1 MCGIVGIIKKKNL
14 VSNEEIKS
22 MLNKSIH
29 RGPDAQGIYIDNNVG
44 LGHNRLSILDLS
56 SDGKQPM
63 IWNNKYIITYNGEI
77 YNYIEL
83 RKELKKYG
91 YKFKTKT
98 DTEVILAAYD
108 KWGINCVNRFNGM
121 WAFAIYDKEKNIIF
135 CSRDRFGIKPFYYKY
150 DKTQFIFAS
159 EIKQLIDDE
168 PEVNMKIL
176 TTFLVTSYLDYNDET
191 FFKNIYRLAPSENL
205 IFNINN
211 FSLKRYKY
219 YNLYDRVIE
228 KNYKEKDAIE
238 YFEELFFS
246 SIKLRLR
253 SDVKVATSLS
263 GGLDSSAIVAFAS
276 QEYRKQ
282 SGNIFSAIHAKS
294 IDKKTDESYY
304 AKLVQKDTNINLTY
318 ITPTKEDFINNI
330 DDVIYTQEEP
340 FGGPSVFMQYF
351 VMREAKKNKNTVML
365 DGQGADEVL
374 LGYMKHYP
382 AYLDPKN
389 PLLFIRDYL
398 SIVKNSKL
406 TLNKLFQY
414 YIFHTMPS
422 IKNTYMKIISKNIKQ
437 NYMCLVDF
445 DISKQNADSYKSIK
459 DLQIF
464 ELMNNMQKML
474 RYEDKN
480 SMRHSIETRLPFL
493 DYRVVEFLLSID
505 KYLKIKNGWT
515 KYILRKILDKKISKE
530 VVWRKNKFG
539 YESPM
544 NKWLEDKNFFY
555 KQIKKSKILNE
566 IYATIPTNLKYYD
579 LWKLYN
585 IAKWEEIYNV
595 KVGK

>member
-330 DDVIYTQEEP
+330 DEVIYTQEEP

>member
-282 SGNIFSAIHAKS
+282 SGNTFFAIHAKS
-294 IDKKTDESYY
+294 IDKETDESYY